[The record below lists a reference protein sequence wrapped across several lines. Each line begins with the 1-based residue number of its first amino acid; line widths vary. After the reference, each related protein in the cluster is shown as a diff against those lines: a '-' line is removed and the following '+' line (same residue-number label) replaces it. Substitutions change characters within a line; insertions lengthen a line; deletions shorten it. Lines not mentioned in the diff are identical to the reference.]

1 MSNNQINDTIQY
13 LTRLYL
19 ENQNLLDETPQSL
32 TILYKET
39 YDQISKEFQQNDES
53 SNKQRISY

>member
-1 MSNNQINDTIQY
+1 MSNNQINDTIEY

>member
-1 MSNNQINDTIQY
+1 MSNNQINDTIEY
-13 LTRLYL
+13 LTRLYV

-39 YDQISKEFQQNDES
+39 YDQISKEFQHNDES

>member
-1 MSNNQINDTIQY
+1 MSNNQINDTIEY
-13 LTRLYL
+13 LTRLYV